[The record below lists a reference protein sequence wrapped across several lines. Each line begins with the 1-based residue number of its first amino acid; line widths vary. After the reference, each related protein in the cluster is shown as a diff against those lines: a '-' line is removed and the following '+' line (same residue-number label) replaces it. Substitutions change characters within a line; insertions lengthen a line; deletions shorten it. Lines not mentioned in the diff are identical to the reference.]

1 MMMRDGGPS
10 LVCTLINDVKLDNI
24 ITILLILCMY
34 EVIILFIGH
43 WMINVT
49 YDIQVVFLMLPWMT
63 RKSKNW

>member
-1 MMMRDGGPS
+1 MRDGGPS